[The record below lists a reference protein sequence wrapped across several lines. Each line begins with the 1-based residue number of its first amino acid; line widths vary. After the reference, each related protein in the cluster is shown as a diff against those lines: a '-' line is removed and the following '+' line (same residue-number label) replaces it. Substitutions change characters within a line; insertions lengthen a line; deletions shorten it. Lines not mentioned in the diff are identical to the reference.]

1 MLQYVSL
8 VQSQPLESTNG
19 TVICSPILYHV
30 IGGVQKV
37 YAATQVHRHTRTS
50 TAVCVLA
57 DLCSKI

>member
-37 YAATQVHRHTRTS
+37 YAATQVHRRTRIATIM
-50 TAVCVLA
+50 CLLA
-57 DLCSKI
+57 DFRSKI